1 MPAAR
6 ATPSTPS
13 ATSSSRRAWTARAS
27 SGRSSGS
34 GARRRSVA
42 ELNGGHLVA
51 RTLKQAGVGHIF
63 TLCGGHILPIYD
75 GCVTEGVEVVD
86 MRHEQAAAHAGDAY
100 ARLTRNLGVAI
111 VTAGP
116 GVTDAVTGVAN
127 AFSARSPLLLI
138 GGAAPLGLRGLGSL
152 QEVEQVD
159 LLKPITKGAWT
170 VSETRQIPEVLTT
183 AIRTALTGRPGPVF
197 VEIPVDLLMTM
208 VEDRMAPIPTAY
220 VHRRPLAPD
229 SESVQALADL
239 LARAARPIVMA
250 GSGVYW
256 DDAAA
261 DLAAFAEAAGV
272 PVFMNGA
279 GRGSLPSGHPLA
291 FSQARGFALGQADFV
306 LVLGTPLD
314 FRLGYGRPP
323 SFAEN
328 ARVVMVDCDPVE
340 LGRNRPLELGL
351 ASHIGLTLREAKD
364 ALDTN
369 LAARF
374 EAWRQAV
381 RKKETES
388 QERLMAERLS
398 DSVPISHYRLGH
410 ELGAVVDEHT
420 TVVGDGGDVVGC
432 ASKIVPLVR
441 PGQWLDPGP
450 FGCLGV
456 GPSFAIAAKLLR
468 PSDRLLL
475 IAGDGAFGLNG
486 MEMETAVRFKL
497 PMTVVVGNDGGWG
510 QIRNPQLSFF
520 GAERAVGTS
529 LPFTRFERMVEA
541 LGGKGLHVTEPGQLR
556 PALERALGSGE
567 VYCVNVVL
575 DPAAYRRTGQVR
587 MAI

>member
-1 MPAAR
+1 M
-6 ATPSTPS
+6 
-13 ATSSSRRAWTARAS
+13 
-27 SGRSSGS
+27 
-34 GARRRSVA
+34 A

-208 VEDRMAPIPTAY
+208 IEDRMAPIPTGY
-220 VHRRPLAPD
+220 VHRRPVAPD
-229 SESVQALADL
+229 PDSVQRLADL
-239 LARAARPIVMA
+239 FAQADRPMIMA

-261 DLAAFAEAAGV
+261 DLRDFAEAAGV

-279 GRGSLPSGHPLA
+279 GRGSLPGRHPLA
-291 FSQARGFALGQADFV
+291 FAQARGFALGQADLV

-323 SFAEN
+323 SFGE
-328 ARVVMVDCDPVE
+328 RVKVAMVDCDPVE

-351 ASHIGLTLREAKD
+351 ASHIGLTLRQAGQALPKAIAK
-364 ALDTN
+364 
-369 LAARF
+369 RF
-374 EAWRQAV
+374 ESWRQALE
-381 RKKETES
+381 KKETEAG
-388 QERLMAERLS
+388 ERLMAERLS

-410 ELGAVVDEHT
+410 EIAAVVDAQT

-432 ASKIVPLVR
+432 ASKIVELER

-456 GPSFAIAAKLLR
+456 GPPFAIAAKLLEPAR
-468 PSDRLLL
+468 RVLL

-497 PMTVVVGNDGGWG
+497 PVTVVIGNDGGWG

-529 LPFTRFERMVEA
+529 LPFTRFDQMVEA
-541 LGGKGLHVTEPGQLR
+541 LGGRGMHVSEPGQLR
-556 PALERALGSGE
+556 PALEKALGSGD
-567 VYCVNVVL
+567 VSCINVVL
-575 DPAAYRRTGQVR
+575 DPAAYRRGGQVS